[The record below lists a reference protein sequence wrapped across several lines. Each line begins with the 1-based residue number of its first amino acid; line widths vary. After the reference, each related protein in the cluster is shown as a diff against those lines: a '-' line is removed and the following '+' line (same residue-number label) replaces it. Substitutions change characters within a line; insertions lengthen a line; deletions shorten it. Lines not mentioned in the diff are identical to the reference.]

1 MNFDAVLASFHQIHK
16 TFGPQLDTGLLVFAR
31 SLGYFFSAPVFNRK
45 DIAFPIKLGFTIM
58 VTVALLWM
66 LPPSVVH
73 VSENLGLFL
82 YMVFLNTFIGLL
94 IGFIG
99 DVIHRTIAA
108 AGSMMTSQ
116 IGLSS
121 AMMFDPSSRTQVMIL
136 DQFFALL
143 ATLLFIHL
151 GGVFWLLDALYQS
164 IQVFPIHSL
173 SLPITTEIDLG
184 YLVKISGNTIVV
196 AVQMVA
202 PVIVVTLAIDLI
214 LGIVNRT
221 AQQMPV
227 FQLSFALKPSI
238 GAAVLLAT
246 LPIFID
252 SLINYLRDYSSI
264 F

>member
-1 MNFDAVLASFHQIHK
+1 MNFDAVLASFQQIHQ
-16 TFGPQLDTGLLVFAR
+16 TIGPQVDTGILIFGR
-31 SLGYFFSAPVFNRK
+31 CLGFFFTSPVFNRK
-45 DIAFPIKLGFTIM
+45 DIAFPIKLAFIM
-58 VTVALLWM
+58 MITVSLLWM
-66 LPPSVVH
+66 LPPSTVR
-73 VSENLGLFL
+73 VSENLGLLL
-82 YMVFLNTFIGLL
+82 YMLFLNIVVGLF

-121 AMMFDPSSRTQVMIL
+121 AMLFDPSSRSQVMIL
-136 DQFFALL
+136 DRFFALL
-143 ATLLFIHL
+143 ATILFIHL
-151 GGVFWLLDALYQS
+151 GGIFWLLDALYQS
-164 IQVFPIHSL
+164 IQIFPIKSMSIPLTQHV
-173 SLPITTEIDLG
+173 DLG
-184 YLVKISGNTIVV
+184 YLVTISGNTIVV

-202 PVIVVTLAIDLI
+202 PVIVVTLSIDLI

-238 GAAVLLAT
+238 GSAVLLAT

-252 SLINYLRDYSSI
+252 SLVNYLRDYSSI